1 MNELPTIE
9 SGKIWENRS
18 TKEILLAIQKGKK
31 ADYAIARMASEF
43 GEIDG
48 EFLIVKSTYVHGARL
63 LEDKL
68 TGFDAL
74 ATLLTIDHGTYSLMD
89 CSEFPQE
96 AAHLEEGLKIR
107 LNLLVNALPNLPAT
121 AEELALTGSAMTRMR
136 SYEGNELPSGEEKA
150 EAKSAKKLKPEGSE
164 LAPVGDARE
173 RSGLSPVMIAIIV
186 MVIVLAGAGVMMF
199 VKH

>member
-18 TKEILLAIQKGKK
+18 TKEILVAIQKGKK
-31 ADYAIARMASEF
+31 AEYAIARMASEF

-48 EFLIVKSTYVHGARL
+48 EFLIVKSTYVHGARM

-74 ATLLTIDHGTYSLMD
+74 STLLTIEHGTYSLVD

-96 AAHLEEGLKIR
+96 AAHLEDGLKIR
-107 LNLLVNALPNLPAT
+107 LNLLINALPNLPAS

-136 SYEGNELPSGEEKA
+136 SYEGNEVPSNEEA
-150 EAKSAKKLKPEGSE
+150 AAVKSARKMKPEASD
-164 LAPVGDARE
+164 LSPVGDARD
-173 RSGLSPVMIAIIV
+173 RTGISPVLISIIV
-186 MVIVLAGAGVMMF
+186 MVLILAGAGIMMYA
-199 VKH
+199 KH

>member
-68 TGFDAL
+68 TGFEAL
-74 ATLLTIDHGTYSLMD
+74 ATLLTIEHGTYSLMD

-107 LNLLVNALPNLPAT
+107 VNLLINALPALPAT
-121 AEELALTGSAMTRMR
+121 AEELALTGTAMTRMR
-136 SYEGNELPSGEEKA
+136 SYEGNEVPTGQEQA
-150 EAKSAKKLKPEGSE
+150 AAKSARKMQSE
-164 LAPVGDARE
+164 ANDLNPVGDARE
-173 RSGLSPVMIAIIV
+173 RTGISPVMIAVIV

-199 VKH
+199 AKH

>member
-31 ADYAIARMASEF
+31 AEYAIARMASEF

-48 EFLIVKSTYVHGARL
+48 EFLIVKSTYVHGARMI
-63 LEDKL
+63 EDKL
-68 TGFDAL
+68 TGYDAL
-74 ATLLTIDHGTYSLMD
+74 ATLLTIDQGTYSLID

-96 AAHLEEGLKIR
+96 ASHLEEGLKIR
-107 LNLLVNALPNLPAT
+107 LNLLINALPALPAT

-136 SYEGNELPSGEEKA
+136 SYEGNEVPSSEEA
-150 EAKSAKKLKPEGSE
+150 AAVKSARKMKPEASE
-164 LAPVGDARE
+164 LSTVSDARE
-173 RSGLSPVMIAIIV
+173 RSGLSPVMISIIV
-186 MVIVLAGAGVMMF
+186 MVIILAGAGIMMF
-199 VKH
+199 AKH

>member
-74 ATLLTIDHGTYSLMD
+74 STLLTIDHGTYSLMD

-107 LNLLVNALPNLPAT
+107 LNLLVNALPTLPAT

-150 EAKSAKKLKPEGSE
+150 EAKSAKKLKPEGGD

-173 RSGLSPVMIAIIV
+173 RNGLSPVMIAVIV
-186 MVIVLAGAGVMMF
+186 MVIVLAGAGIMMF
-199 VKH
+199 VRH

>member
-74 ATLLTIDHGTYSLMD
+74 ATLLTIEHGTYSLMD

-107 LNLLVNALPNLPAT
+107 VNLLINALPALPAT
-121 AEELALTGSAMTRMR
+121 AEELALTGTAMTRMR
-136 SYEGNELPSGEEKA
+136 SYEGNEVPTGQEQA
-150 EAKSAKKLKPEGSE
+150 AAKSARKMQSE
-164 LAPVGDARE
+164 ANDLSPVGDARE
-173 RSGLSPVMIAIIV
+173 RTGISPVMIAVIV
-186 MVIVLAGAGVMMF
+186 MVIVLAGAGAMMF
-199 VKH
+199 VRH

>member
-121 AEELALTGSAMTRMR
+121 AEELALTGTAMTRMR

-150 EAKSAKKLKPEGSE
+150 EAKIAKKMKPEAND

-173 RSGLSPVMIAIIV
+173 RSGLSPVMIAVIV

-199 VKH
+199 VRH

>member
-31 ADYAIARMASEF
+31 AEYAIARMASEF

-48 EFLIVKSTYVHGARL
+48 EFLIVKSTYIHGARL

-74 ATLLTIDHGTYSLMD
+74 ADTAHHRAWHLLTY
-89 CSEFPQE
+89 
-96 AAHLEEGLKIR
+96 GLQC
-107 LNLLVNALPNLPAT
+107 V
-121 AEELALTGSAMTRMR
+121 STR
-136 SYEGNELPSGEEKA
+136 SS
-150 EAKSAKKLKPEGSE
+150 
-164 LAPVGDARE
+164 
-173 RSGLSPVMIAIIV
+173 SP
-186 MVIVLAGAGVMMF
+186 
-199 VKH
+199 